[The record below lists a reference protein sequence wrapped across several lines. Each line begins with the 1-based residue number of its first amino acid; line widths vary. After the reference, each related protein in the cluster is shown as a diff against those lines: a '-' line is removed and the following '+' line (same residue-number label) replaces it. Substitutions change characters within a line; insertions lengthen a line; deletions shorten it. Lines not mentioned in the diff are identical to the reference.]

1 MITEWNFNLSAANF
15 IGLGLQ
21 WHFGKRWNVLK
32 LWAPG
37 FVFYVE
43 RVQGD
48 PIDHPPG
55 NPPTRQ
61 IRRARERK
69 K

>member
-1 MITEWNFNLSAANF
+1 MITEWTYCISAANF

-21 WHFGKRWNVLK
+21 WNFSKRWMVLK

-37 FVFYVE
+37 FCFYVE
-43 RVQGD
+43 RAQGEPVD
-48 PIDHPPG
+48 PPSPAK
-55 NPPTRQ
+55 TRQ
-61 IRRARERK
+61 IRRAQERK